1 MIESFSKE
9 FIKIC
14 NNLDEF
20 PQSFVL
26 GLSGGVDSTALLLLL
41 KNFIKNYPNIN
52 INIYPVIIDHGL
64 RSNSSAEANAVKDIA
79 QSLGFHTTIKTIIP
93 KKNIGNIQN

>member
-1 MIESFSKE
+1 MIERFSKQ

-14 NNLDEF
+14 NNLDEV
-20 PQSFVL
+20 PQNFVL

-41 KNFIKNYPNIN
+41 KGFIKNHPSMN

-79 QSLGFHTTIKTIIP
+79 ESLGFYTTIKTIIP
-93 KKNIGNIQN
+93 KKKYW